1 MDDNLKLFTTLRYD
15 AALADLPGRPGFS
28 DLGWNRVP
36 SPFYMLDYHR
46 DRLLRA
52 ATYWAWPAAV
62 EAIAGEPGLRRLEA
76 YLAPLA
82 RQFGPVPQRLT
93 VTLDR
98 AGRLDHAA
106 GPREPTDMRNLFPGA
121 LPAPESAQQHDDDD
135 DDGHREAAV
144 RGPPWQVLVDGATT
158 PASAYTHYKTTR
170 RDVYDAARA
179 RAGLVITDAKEVLLV
194 NATADAAGG
203 HVVMEG
209 SLTTPYFWRRGR
221 WVTPPVPP
229 AFAPGRGSGGND
241 GTTRRWALE
250 RWAVPPLLS
259 YTAYIRISCFGLLA
273 MKADIGFRNL
283 AVEAPVLSES
293 LVDGEDCWL
302 SNGARGFIFG
312 RVSLTPT
319 GAGCGPE
326 GRPDARPGENERG
339 RTEAHAE

>member
-28 DLGWNRVP
+28 DLGWNQVP

-82 RQFGPVPQRLT
+82 REFGPVPQRLT

-98 AGRLDHAA
+98 AGRLGHAA

-121 LPAPESAQQHDDDD
+121 LPAPESAQH
-135 DDGHREAAV
+135 DDGHHEAAVHGGANAGVVVVAV
-144 RGPPWQVLVDGATT
+144 RGPPWQVLVDGVRT
-158 PASAYTHYKTTR
+158 PASAYTHYKTTQ

-179 RAGLVITDAKEVLLV
+179 RAGLAITDAKEVLLV
-194 NATADAAGG
+194 NATADAADG
-203 HVVMEG
+203 HVIMEG

-250 RWAVPPLLS
+250 RWAVPSPPLLLHCI
-259 YTAYIRISCFGLLA
+259 YTHIPPWLA
-273 MKADIGFRNL
+273 GD
-283 AVEAPVLSES
+283 ES
-293 LVDGEDCWL
+293 
-302 SNGARGFIFG
+302 
-312 RVSLTPT
+312 
-319 GAGCGPE
+319 
-326 GRPDARPGENERG
+326 
-339 RTEAHAE
+339 